1 MLIVFSGLP
10 GTGKTT
16 LAKALAAHLEA
27 VYLRIDSVEQALRNS
42 GALRQ
47 EVGSSGYQAANAMAL
62 DSLKMGHRVIAD
74 CVNPVEEGR
83 RAWAD
88 TAALSGCA
96 LLNVQVICS
105 DLDQHRQ
112 RVESRVSDVPGLV
125 VPDWQSVMAHEYE
138 PWLQTPLT
146 VDTAQLSAD
155 VALALLIEHVTAA
168 VQKPRLKT

>member
-16 LAKALAAHLEA
+16 LAKALAAPLEA
-27 VYLRIDSVEQALRNS
+27 VYLRIDSIEQALRNS
-42 GALRQ
+42 GTLRR
-47 EVGSSGYQAANAMAL
+47 EVGSSGYQVANAMAL
-62 DSLKMGHRVIAD
+62 DNLKMGRRVVAD
-74 CVNPVEEGR
+74 CVNPVEESR
-83 RAWAD
+83 RAWAES
-88 TAALSGCA
+88 AALSGCA

-112 RVESRVSDVPGLV
+112 RVESRISDVPGLV

-146 VDTAQLSAD
+146 VDTAQLSTDA
-155 VALALLIEHVTAA
+155 ALELLIEQVTAA
-168 VQKPRLKT
+168 VQPRA

>member
-27 VYLRIDSVEQALRNS
+27 VYLRIDSIEQALRNS
-42 GALRQ
+42 GLLRR
-47 EVGSSGYQAANAMAL
+47 EVGSSGYQVANAMSL
-62 DSLKMGHRVIAD
+62 DNLKMGLRVIAD
-74 CVNPVEEGR
+74 CVNPVEESR

-125 VPDWQSVMAHEYE
+125 VPDWQSVMTHEYE
-138 PWLQTPLT
+138 PWTQAPLAL
-146 VDTAQLSAD
+146 DTAQLSTDA
-155 VALALLIEHVTAA
+155 ALVLLIEHITAA
-168 VQKPRLKT
+168 VQPRA